1 MNNFDEPFGILHAE
15 PQHHENFSI
24 TSRDSFDPPS
34 RKLSIFDF
42 RSRRQS
48 ASPPNCARR
57 DSVPMVAPQ
66 GCEDHF
72 HRGDW
77 APPTTLKD
85 ETTSIRSNPSGQS
98 LHSLDSIRSS
108 TNATNTNPHPKE
120 KINHKISK
128 RSTKKIKNST
138 RSSEPRTQDTTPVPQ
153 SRPRSQRRSK
163 ALATPLSAQPT
174 NPPSQVEIP
183 EPPKSRTR
191 QKGAAQKT
199 RCTCRKTK
207 CLKLYCECF
216 AATGFCGPKCRCED
230 CHNKETLNELRQLII
245 SETVGKN
252 PLAFKSKFKKV
263 DEKNI
268 KKLHSRGCNCRK
280 TGCVKNYCECF
291 HAGIGCSPLCKCEGC
306 KNEQLNVELK
316 DVTAYRDKVLRKRK
330 RRNYLY
336 DFYFAKCQTM
346 AQ

>member
-1 MNNFDEPFGILHAE
+1 MNNFDEPFGILHSEA
-15 PQHHENFSI
+15 QQYENCSVN
-24 TSRDSFDPPS
+24 SQESFGAPS
-34 RKLSIFDF
+34 RRLSIFDF

-48 ASPPNCARR
+48 TSPTNGLRR
-57 DSVPMVAPQ
+57 DSVPMIAPD
-66 GCEDHF
+66 GCDDHY
-72 HRGDW
+72 HHGDW

-85 ETTSIRSNPSGQS
+85 ETTSIRSNASGHS
-98 LHSLDSIRSS
+98 CKSLDSIRSS
-108 TNATNTNPHPKE
+108 TSATNTNKINKE
-120 KINHKISK
+120 KINHKICK
-128 RSTKKIKNST
+128 RSTKKVKTSLG
-138 RSSEPRTQDTTPVPQ
+138 SSEPRTQEATPVTQ

-163 ALATPLSAQPT
+163 ALTSPASVQPT
-174 NPPSQVEIP
+174 NSTMEIEIP
-183 EPPKSRTR
+183 EPPKTRTR
-191 QKGAAQKT
+191 GKASAQKT

-216 AATGFCGPKCRCED
+216 ATTGFCGPKCRCED

-268 KKLHSRGCNCRK
+268 KKLHSRGCNCKK

-336 DFYFAKCQTM
+336 DFYFAKCQAL